1 MGSVGLPEILLIAL
15 VALLLFGAGRI
26 ADIGKGLGQ
35 GIKNFKQGLK
45 EADDVDADKKLPAS
59 SEGSGAAKKSDAETP
74 AAKQA

>member
-1 MGSVGLPEILLIAL
+1 MGNIGVTEILLIAL

-45 EADDVDADKKLPAS
+45 EAEDI
-59 SEGSGAAKKSDAETP
+59 DAERKKDEP
-74 AAKQA
+74 APKDDKPADAKQA

>member
-1 MGSVGLPEILLIAL
+1 MGNVGLPEILLIAL

-45 EADDVDADKKLPAS
+45 EADDV
-59 SEGSGAAKKSDAETP
+59 EGWRTK
-74 AAKQA
+74 

>member
-1 MGSVGLPEILLIAL
+1 MGNIGPMEILLIAL

-45 EADDVDADKKLPAS
+45 EAEEIDDTKKLPEAPTT
-59 SEGSGAAKKSDAETP
+59 KKDNEA
-74 AAKQA
+74 QA